1 MTFED
6 HNLAACLAA
15 LAPEALHALPF
26 GVIRLDAEG
35 SVAFFS
41 KRESE
46 QSGYGARPT
55 IGRAFFS
62 QIAPCMA
69 SDAMQRALDAS
80 LAQGEFALDFE
91 HVGDFSDASRRLRVR
106 AQSDGGG
113 GLWICIARI
122 EQDSPAPRHSMQG

>member
-1 MTFED
+1 
-6 HNLAACLAA
+6 LRPASLVLGA
-15 LAPEALHALPF
+15 EALHALPF

-35 SVAFFS
+35 RVAFFS
-41 KRESE
+41 NRETE
-46 QSGYGARPT
+46 QSGYGTRPA
-55 IGRAFFS
+55 IGLPFFL

-69 SDAMQRALDAS
+69 SDAMQRAMDAS

-122 EQDSPAPRHSMQG
+122 EQASPGPAQG